1 MGKVS
6 VTVRV
11 LPENVEEDM
20 EKIAEA
26 IKQKIPENIKFR
38 GYQIMDIAFG
48 LKAVL
53 FNVLA
58 DDEKGG
64 IEQLN
69 QEIEQMNNVGS
80 VEVVDLT
87 LV

>member
-11 LPENVEEDM
+11 LPENFEEDM
-20 EKIAEA
+20 EKIAGT
-26 IKQKIPENIKFR
+26 IKQKIPESIKFR
-38 GYQIMDIAFG
+38 GYQIIDIAFG

-69 QEIEQMNNVGS
+69 QEIEQMSSVGS

>member
-26 IKQKIPENIKFR
+26 IKQRIPENIKFR

-69 QEIEQMNNVGS
+69 QEIEQMSNVGS